1 MSKSASEGNT
11 RQDPKERSLSDDC
24 LVCGTGMTGIGGF
37 VLGLTG
43 VKRAS
48 KNPNV
53 CNRCNMHIEDGQIV
67 EVSILFV
74 DLCSFTAMTHD
85 LGPEKTHSV
94 VDAFLSSAT
103 QVVVARDGV
112 VDKYIGDAV
121 MALFNIPIQRPD
133 HTASAVAAA
142 KDIMTLMPDLSETYG
157 TTLQCRAGV
166 ATGAVR
172 VGRLGSTDVKDF
184 TALGDA
190 VNRAARLQAQARP
203 GEVVVDVGAYQQ
215 VTDTFPDST
224 AEEMELKGF
233 PSPVLGHRLSLDPDS
248 KPGATTDEADR
259 TRRRRKRRRLPAFGA
274 FFAALLGAP
283 CILGA
288 ALSPVPLVL
297 AVSSVLG
304 SSAPAL
310 IPSPYLIDHW
320 MIRLPLMSLAVI
332 VVGINFFMVFNAR
345 SARKR
350 LHATGQIIELTV
362 RERRRETWV
371 LALSSLT
378 VAIIVLENLAHHFV
392 MHHRF
397 F

>member
-1 MSKSASEGNT
+1 
-11 RQDPKERSLSDDC
+11 
-24 LVCGTGMTGIGGF
+24 
-37 VLGLTG
+37 
-43 VKRAS
+43 
-48 KNPNV
+48 
-53 CNRCNMHIEDGQIV
+53 
-67 EVSILFV
+67 
-74 DLCSFTAMTHD
+74 
-85 LGPEKTHSV
+85 
-94 VDAFLSSAT
+94 
-103 QVVVARDGV
+103 
-112 VDKYIGDAV
+112 
-121 MALFNIPIQRPD
+121 
-133 HTASAVAAA
+133 
-142 KDIMTLMPDLSETYG
+142 MPGLSETHG

-190 VNRAARLQAQARP
+190 GNRAARLQAQARP